1 MEKAQR
7 NKLIGYGMM
16 LPLVGFAAYMLFF
29 TKLWLFL
36 IVGLVCGALFY
47 VGLKLAKGTDPS
59 QLDEE
64 IKEDIANAKTKTG
77 G

>member
-1 MEKAQR
+1 MEKTKR

-16 LPLVGFAAYMLFF
+16 LPLAGFAVYMFFF

-36 IVGLVCGALFY
+36 IVGLVFGALFY
-47 VGLKLAKGTDPS
+47 VGLKLAQGTDPS

-64 IKEDIANAKTKTG
+64 FKEDIANAKTKTG